1 MRKLVLIRYGI
12 ASVLV
17 GGGVGGMFAAGCG
30 GDDNGGGP
38 SNMDSGADA
47 TNTQP
52 GEDAPT
58 GEDGSMPPPG
68 EAGTGTVPDGGA
80 EAEAGPAPV
89 HGKLLLVNASAYA
102 PSLRFCYGFVH
113 TAADGGPGP
122 ITIAKSAPAP
132 NDVLGVPP
140 GTGGSAP
147 DTTANDLAAQTINL
161 YAINA
166 AKLATTATLPD
177 AGAAELTCDAL
188 IGADA
193 LAADAGGL
201 GLTQGIDYWSLGV
214 LPAGTIANGSTT
226 LAAVI
231 GCAPGNADPT
241 SIAVNCPSG
250 YSATTGSL
258 ALWYKTLDTT
268 TAIDGGSIGAQFAFL
283 SYPFKYEAA
292 ATLNSQA
299 AIAGFYETSLVEVPV
314 PDAGADGGDGGS
326 DAATDAAPQFIP
338 VESLV
343 PVAAPVLYSTFP
355 NFLPPTLVSAAG
367 VKYDGTSGF
376 VVTALG
382 ADGGTTSFSVPI
394 PLPTIHDLSWGPGS
408 DAGVFQNGDGYV
420 FILVGDPNPAVPTF
434 VGLDGGPSAADAGG
448 TFNYFSAHILGFP
461 TNPPFG
467 SP

>member
-1 MRKLVLIRYGI
+1 ML
-12 ASVLV
+12 
-17 GGGVGGMFAAGCG
+17 AAGCG

-38 SNMDSGADA
+38 GAGVDGGGMDA
-47 TNTQP
+47 TNQP
-52 GEDAPT
+52 PADGPITEDSPGTVT
-58 GEDGSMPPPG
+58 GEGGPM
-68 EAGTGTVPDGGA
+68 TTPDGGA

-147 DTTANDLAAQTINL
+147 DTTANDLSAQTINL

-177 AGAAELTCDAL
+177 AGAAELTCDEL

-193 LAADAGGL
+193 LAADGGGL

-250 YSATTGSL
+250 YSAATGSL

-268 TAIDGGSIGAQFAFL
+268 TVIDGGSIGAQFAFL

-292 ATLNSQA
+292 ATLNSEA
-299 AIAGFYETSLVEVPV
+299 AFAGFYETNFVPVPV
-314 PDAGADGGDGGS
+314 PDAGADGGDGG
-326 DAATDAAPQFIP
+326 AASDAAPQFIP

-382 ADGGTTSFSVPI
+382 TDGGGTSFSVPI

-408 DAGVFQNGDGYV
+408 DAGVFQNGNGYV

-434 VGLDGGPSAADAGG
+434 VGVDGGPAAADAGG
-448 TFNYFSAHILGFP
+448 SFNYFSAHILGFP